1 MKELKELKR
10 RLKNYITWLWNSYVW
25 NPLHFRY
32 MKNKAIRMHKITR
45 KRYFVVPKTE
55 TSLTIVDNN
64 YINFYNKQKGVKK
77 ININDLIRMAY
88 YATPAKGITQ

>member
-10 RLKNYITWLWNSYVW
+10 RLFNRVIWAYNSYIW

-32 MKNKAIRMHKITR
+32 MKHKAMQMHLKTK
-45 KRYFVVPKTE
+45 KRYFVVPMTE
-55 TSLTIVDNN
+55 TRLTVVDNN

-77 ININDLIRMAY
+77 INIFDLIKMAY
-88 YATPAKGITQ
+88 YATPAKGLTN